1 METKTKIGLFIAQIT
16 ILIVFICL
24 AMGSGGSNSSYPS
37 GGGGYSG
44 GYSGGSYS
52 SGSYSSSSSSSRSD
66 HTVRAIRA
74 ALQGGICGGNGFT
87 YIGTYSSNS
96 ACSEACGNKGYK
108 YYCTGEDTYACF
120 CK

>member
-52 SGSYSSSSSSSRSD
+52 SGS
-66 HTVRAIRA
+66 
-74 ALQGGICGGNGFT
+74 
-87 YIGTYSSNS
+87 
-96 ACSEACGNKGYK
+96 
-108 YYCTGEDTYACF
+108 
-120 CK
+120 